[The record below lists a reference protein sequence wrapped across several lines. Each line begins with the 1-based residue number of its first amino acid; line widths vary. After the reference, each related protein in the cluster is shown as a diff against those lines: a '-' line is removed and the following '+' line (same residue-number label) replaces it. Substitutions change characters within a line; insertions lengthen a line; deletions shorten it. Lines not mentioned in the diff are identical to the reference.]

1 MIIYHKDGADCVL
14 FDRLNQK
21 VDEKNLKNCEDYY
34 TFTMKSKN
42 SNLYRNINLIFFLK
56 DDKGWNNLDE
66 MLRINTWKS

>member
-1 MIIYHKDGADCVL
+1 
-14 FDRLNQK
+14 
-21 VDEKNLKNCEDYY
+21 
-34 TFTMKSKN
+34 MKSKN